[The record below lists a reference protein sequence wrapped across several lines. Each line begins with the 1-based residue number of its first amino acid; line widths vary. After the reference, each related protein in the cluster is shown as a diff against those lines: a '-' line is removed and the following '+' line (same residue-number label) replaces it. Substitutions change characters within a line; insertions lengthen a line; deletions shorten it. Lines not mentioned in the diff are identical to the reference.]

1 MTLRVG
7 TVALNEQRHA
17 EHCYRGRCRPRG
29 SPPRSLQRGQ
39 STVELALVLPV
50 VMVIALGMTQIGLAL
65 AAQLSV
71 SHVAREV
78 GRVIA
83 VDPTVDIGAVADA
96 AHTFG
101 DRPTVTIEQRSSN
114 DGFALIEIYVE
125 AEVPSLLP
133 GASRTVSERL
143 VIHRLE

>member
-1 MTLRVG
+1 M
-7 TVALNEQRHA
+7 APNDQRLA
-17 EHCYRGRCRPRG
+17 ERRFCSGVWPTDAA
-29 SPPRSLQRGQ
+29 SRSAQRGQ

-50 VMVIALGMTQIGLAL
+50 VMVIALGMTQIALAL

-71 SHVAREV
+71 AHVAREV
-78 GRVIA
+78 GRVVA
-83 VDPTVDIGAVADA
+83 VDPTVDIGSVADA
-96 AHTFG
+96 AHAFG
-101 DRPTVTIEQRSSN
+101 ERPTVTIEQRSST

-133 GASRTVSERL
+133 GSLRTVSERL